1 MFAALDW
8 AIVIAYLVFAF
19 SVGIAMTRKAG
30 QNIDSYFVAG
40 RSLPWWW
47 LGTSIVATTF
57 AADTPLAVTG
67 ITANEGI
74 AGNWLWWCW
83 GLTYITVSVVF
94 AARWRKSQVLT
105 DVEFIELR
113 YEGRSAKFLRL
124 FKAGYFSLV
133 LNCFILGWV
142 FAAMSKITEPFV
154 HWERILGSSTFQQ
167 LQAMWPNWL
176 LFNDGFSTTM
186 TILVVTVIVIA
197 YSTLG
202 GIRGVVL
209 TDLFQFALAI
219 ITAVIFAWLAVD
231 HVGGLESLYSQI
243 DSQYGDRADHYTAF
257 FPGLDN
263 PLLPVQIFLIYLLV
277 QWWARYDSDGTGYIA
292 QRINTARTPGD
303 ARKGSLLFAIL
314 FLALRTW
321 PWVMVALVAL
331 VVFPL
336 EDPARHYEAG
346 QLLIEEGSNDRESGY
361 PALMKLI
368 LPTGLLGLTFTSLMA
383 AFMSTVDTHLN
394 WGSSYIVNDVYKRFL
409 RPEAPNKEL
418 VLVSRGTVV
427 LLSLIAIL
435 IASQLETIA
444 GAWKFF
450 WNMASGLGVAQ
461 LLRWLWWRANA
472 WTEVAGMAAAL
483 VLTIIFSYTA
493 PETNDTYLL
502 LYIAVSSGGIAVLVT
517 LLTPKVDEQTLRN
530 FVQKVEPVGFWRDLK
545 QTQGIGKSWYLTIL
559 TWLLAIVTAYSAM
572 FAIGNFLKLQWAA
585 GVGLVLLFAIGFY
598 GLLKLME
605 KDI

>member
-1 MFAALDW
+1 
-8 AIVIAYLVFAF
+8 
-19 SVGIAMTRKAG
+19 
-30 QNIDSYFVAG
+30 
-40 RSLPWWW
+40 
-47 LGTSIVATTF
+47 
-57 AADTPLAVTG
+57 
-67 ITANEGI
+67 
-74 AGNWLWWCW
+74 
-83 GLTYITVSVVF
+83 
-94 AARWRKSQVLT
+94 
-105 DVEFIELR
+105 
-113 YEGRSAKFLRL
+113 
-124 FKAGYFSLV
+124 
-133 LNCFILGWV
+133 
-142 FAAMSKITEPFV
+142 
-154 HWERILGSSTFQQ
+154 
-167 LQAMWPNWL
+167 
-176 LFNDGFSTTM
+176 
-186 TILVVTVIVIA
+186 
-197 YSTLG
+197 
-202 GIRGVVL
+202 
-209 TDLFQFALAI
+209 
-219 ITAVIFAWLAVD
+219 
-231 HVGGLESLYSQI
+231 
-243 DSQYGDRADHYTAF
+243 
-257 FPGLDN
+257 
-263 PLLPVQIFLIYLLV
+263 
-277 QWWARYDSDGTGYIA
+277 
-292 QRINTARTPGD
+292 
-303 ARKGSLLFAIL
+303 
-314 FLALRTW
+314 
-321 PWVMVALVAL
+321 
-331 VVFPL
+331 
-336 EDPARHYEAG
+336 
-346 QLLIEEGSNDRESGY
+346 
-361 PALMKLI
+361 
-368 LPTGLLGLTFTSLMA
+368 MA